1 MTVGAR
7 LELVWGPQ
15 SARAP
20 AVLAGPPGEGSPGA
34 GSRGLG
40 AGLRGPCKLAGPSAG
55 LELVSKETKLPRSS
69 SP

>member
-1 MTVGAR
+1 MQCWQDP
-7 LELVWGPQ
+7 L
-15 SARAP
+15 
-20 AVLAGPPGEGSPGA
+20 GEGSPGA

-55 LELVSKETKLPRSS
+55 LELVSKEAKVPRRP